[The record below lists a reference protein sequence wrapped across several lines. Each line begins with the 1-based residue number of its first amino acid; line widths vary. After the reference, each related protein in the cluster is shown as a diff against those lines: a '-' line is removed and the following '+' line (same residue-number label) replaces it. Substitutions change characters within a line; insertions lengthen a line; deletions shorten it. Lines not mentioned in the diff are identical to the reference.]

1 MDFTLYST
9 SMTALGIR
17 PGAFSVATAKFY
29 CLSLKTTKHALRGVW
44 AVCILSL
51 PIHMMQIL
59 QVDNCNESNYC
70 LFIICSAVLLQDRA
84 AVYWNLTSFKRR
96 CRW

>member
-29 CLSLKTTKHALRGVW
+29 CLSLSQNYKT
-44 AVCILSL
+44 CIARSL
-51 PIHMMQIL
+51 G
-59 QVDNCNESNYC
+59 C
-70 LFIICSAVLLQDRA
+70 LYTVATDSHDADIAGR
-84 AVYWNLTSFKRR
+84 
-96 CRW
+96 

>member
-29 CLSLKTTKHALRGVW
+29 CLSLSK
-44 AVCILSL
+44 
-51 PIHMMQIL
+51 L
-59 QVDNCNESNYC
+59 QNMHCAEFGLFVYC
-70 LFIICSAVLLQDRA
+70 RYRF
-84 AVYWNLTSFKRR
+84 T
-96 CRW
+96 